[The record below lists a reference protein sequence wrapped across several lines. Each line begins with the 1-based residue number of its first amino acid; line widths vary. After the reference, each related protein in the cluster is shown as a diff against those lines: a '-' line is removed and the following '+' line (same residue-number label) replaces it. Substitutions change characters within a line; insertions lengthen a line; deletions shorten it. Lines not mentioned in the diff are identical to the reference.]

1 MFLQHIVS
9 TKKYHCVMKKEAITF
24 VKTIVYV
31 AIGVLLANAIERK
44 YLKAKTTIPMDAI
57 KE

>member
-24 VKTIVYV
+24 LKTIVYV
-31 AIGVLLANAIERK
+31 AVGVLLANAIERK
-44 YLKAKTTIPMDAI
+44 YLKSKVSVPLDV

>member
-1 MFLQHIVS
+1 
-9 TKKYHCVMKKEAITF
+9 MKKEAITF
-24 VKTIVYV
+24 LKTIVYV

-44 YLKAKTTIPMDAI
+44 YLKSKVSVPLDV

>member
-1 MFLQHIVS
+1 
-9 TKKYHCVMKKEAITF
+9 MKREAITF
-24 VKTIVYV
+24 IKTIVYV

-44 YLKAKTTIPMDAI
+44 YLKAKTTIPMDSV

>member
-24 VKTIVYV
+24 LKTIVYV
-31 AIGVLLANAIERK
+31 AVGVLLANTIERK
-44 YLKAKTTIPMDAI
+44 YLKSKVSVPLDV

>member
-1 MFLQHIVS
+1 
-9 TKKYHCVMKKEAITF
+9 MKKEAITF
-24 VKTIVYV
+24 IKTIVYV

-44 YLKAKTTIPMDAI
+44 YLKAKTTVPLDSV